1 VPQRPWWYDNHPPA
15 CHCPKCEEKRR
26 AAESAAARSRVMVE
40 ERAQRKAR
48 KKNRAERNITQGSW
62 VFLLVGIAFI
72 LIAWLA
78 YTIAN

>member
-1 VPQRPWWYDNHPPA
+1 
-15 CHCPKCEEKRR
+15 
-26 AAESAAARSRVMVE
+26 MVE